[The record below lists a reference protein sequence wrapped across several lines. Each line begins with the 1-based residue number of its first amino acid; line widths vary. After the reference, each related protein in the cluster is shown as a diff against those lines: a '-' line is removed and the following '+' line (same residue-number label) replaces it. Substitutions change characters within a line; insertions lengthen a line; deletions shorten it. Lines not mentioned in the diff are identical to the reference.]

1 MLRWRQILWLSAATT
16 LTVMLCWTP
25 QLSGQGQLET
35 MELGGL
41 YWPTPDIIMF
51 FGNPRSQCADDAS
64 GYYRLQIS
72 TGTVQKIMDIN
83 NIHLYFFGALSPDG
97 SLIGYSYGDE
107 LETPREQI
115 GLYLMKPDGTV
126 VRGPLPAGGNFAWLP
141 DNKTI
146 AYIEPRFIELN
157 GRLLAEPREFL
168 VFVDIESGQ
177 EIDAIQIEQRP
188 FCDSEL
194 NPDKTPE
201 ESECAKRCN
210 AGLPCVLE
218 QDIRRPGGLGL
229 FYFFPNGQHIL
240 FVTRDQQECFNFFM
254 FDPASLSS
262 EQISFF
268 ETNEE
273 WLSPYDFELSPDGTA
288 IVFIAAMR
296 LMVLDLQNG
305 TLWELQEPL
314 VPNEP
319 SSTQM
324 SPTWSRDSQWI
335 AFTRETVFPPVKD
348 ESWPCEEVVTG
359 SINQIWIVSRD
370 GQQVRLVA
378 DLWVDSN
385 GRVVNL
391 ASNWPEEKRYFV
403 GKAKVTKLAW
413 KLPSSLKTVW
423 RKPGERNLAWAIAL
437 LGFALNLSVLVW
449 FGVRFY
455 RNNRHSRHQ
464 DCPDKP

>member
-1 MLRWRQILWLSAATT
+1 MLKWHWVLWLSAITT
-16 LTVMLCWTP
+16 LFVALCLAPHKSSGQP
-25 QLSGQGQLET
+25 QLEPL
-35 MELGGL
+35 ELGGL
-41 YWPTPDIIMF
+41 YWPSPNVIMF
-51 FGNPRSQCADDAS
+51 FGDPGSRTCDDTS

-72 TGTVQKIMDIN
+72 TGAVQKVMDIN
-83 NIHLYFFGALSPDG
+83 NIHLYFFGNLSPDG
-97 SLIGYSYGDE
+97 SLVGYGYGDE

-115 GLYLMKPDGTV
+115 GLYLMKPDGTN
-126 VRGPLPAGGNFAWLP
+126 VRGPLPAGGIFAWLP

-146 AYIEPRFIELN
+146 AYIEDRFIELN

-168 VFVDIESGQ
+168 VFLDIESGQ

-188 FCDSEL
+188 YCDRDL

-201 ESECAKRCN
+201 ESECAKRCD
-210 AGLPCVLE
+210 AGLPCILE
-218 QDIRRPGGLGL
+218 QDIRRPNGFSP

-240 FVTRDQQECFNFFM
+240 FVTRDQQGRLNFFM

-268 ETNEE
+268 ETNEA
-273 WLSPYDFELSPDGTA
+273 WLNPDEFELSPDGTA
-288 IVFIAAMR
+288 IAFIAGMR
-296 LMVLDLQNG
+296 LGVLDLQNG

-314 VPNEP
+314 VHNEP
-319 SSTQM
+319 ESMHGSF
-324 SPTWSRDSQWI
+324 TWSRDSQWI

-359 SINQIWIVSRD
+359 VINQIWVVSRD

-378 DLWVDSN
+378 DLWVDSS
-385 GRVVNL
+385 GQIVNL
-391 ASNWPEEKRYFV
+391 ASNWPEEKRYYV

-413 KLPSSLKTVW
+413 KLPSSLKTAL
-423 RKPGERNLAWAIAL
+423 RKPSERWLVWTIAF
-437 LGFALNLSVLVW
+437 LGFALSLSVLVW

-455 RNNRHSRHQ
+455 RNNHRSRH
-464 DCPDKP
+464 